1 MKVGDLVKVNNR
13 DREYTGEIVTIRWIR
28 TTSTSIYSWKKA
40 EALIQCKN
48 GRVRAHMKD
57 LEKIC
62 K

>member
-13 DREYTGEIVTIRWIR
+13 DREYTGEIVTIRWVR
-28 TTSTSIYSWKKA
+28 TTSSSVYSWKKA
-40 EALIQCKN
+40 SALIQCRN
-48 GRVRAHMKD
+48 GRVRAHVED